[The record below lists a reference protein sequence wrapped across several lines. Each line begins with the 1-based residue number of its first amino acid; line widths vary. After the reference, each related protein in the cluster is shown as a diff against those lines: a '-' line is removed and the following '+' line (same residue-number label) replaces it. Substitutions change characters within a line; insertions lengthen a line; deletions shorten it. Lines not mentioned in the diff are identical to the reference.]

1 MTDTTTR
8 TSQRYW
14 EIDSLRGI
22 AIIMMVLY
30 HLLWDLLLF
39 NLVTDITLQ
48 AGFWK
53 YFQRTTASLFI
64 ILVGVSLAVSSQRR
78 AAMPPFRTFFGRG
91 VKIFGWGLVIT
102 VIVQFANMGRIDFGV
117 LHLIGFSIIAA
128 YPFLRYRW
136 LNIGLWAG
144 FNILGFV
151 VQQNTIQLQL
161 SWPPL
166 RWLSLAS
173 GIQQPTGFYLD
184 YFPVIPWFGVVLL
197 GIGVGN
203 LLYMD
208 GRVPKL
214 LHPQRPL
221 AIPIAGLQWLGQ
233 HSLVIYLL
241 HQPILFGVLWV
252 LYG

>member
-1 MTDTTTR
+1 M

-14 EIDSLRGI
+14 EIDILRGI
-22 AIIMMVLY
+22 AIIMMVVY

-39 NLVTDITLQ
+39 NLVTDITLN

-64 ILVGVSLAVSSQRR
+64 ILVGVSLAVSSQKRTLS
-78 AAMPPFRTFFGRG
+78 FRKLSGRG
-91 VKIFGWGLVIT
+91 IKIVGWGLVISA
-102 VIVQFANMGRIDFGV
+102 IVWFANIGRIDFGV

-144 FNILGFV
+144 FNLGSV
-151 VQQNTIQLQL
+151 LQQNALHIPL

-166 RWLSLAS
+166 TWLLLAL

-203 LLYMD
+203 LLYTD
-208 GRVPKL
+208 GRIPAL
-214 LHPQRPL
+214 FRQHPSWATR
-221 AIPIAGLQWLGQ
+221 
-233 HSLVIYLL
+233 
-241 HQPILFGVLWV
+241 
-252 LYG
+252 